1 MHGGSSEACVH
12 VSVLARVVGLCMK
25 AFVVVVIRLARSRG
39 KAAAIN
45 AFIDPGF
52 KWEDL
57 TWLRSIT
64 KLPIYLKGTPQLTCL
79 LSGGFF
85 AGSSGVGS

>member
-1 MHGGSSEACVH
+1 ME
-12 VSVLARVVGLCMK
+12 LLI
-25 AFVVVVIRLARSRG
+25 VVVIRLARSKG

-64 KLPIYLKGTPQLTCL
+64 KLPIYLKGTRQPT
-79 LSGGFF
+79 
-85 AGSSGVGS
+85 

>member
-1 MHGGSSEACVH
+1 MVE
-12 VSVLARVVGLCMK
+12 
-25 AFVVVVIRLARSRG
+25 IRLARSRG

-64 KLPIYLKGTPQLTCL
+64 KLPIYLKGPPPLTCL
-79 LSGGFF
+79 VTRVFCTGRT
-85 AGSSGVGS
+85 A